1 MLTKY
6 HPDIL
11 WFDTPHKLPLSEN
24 IRILK
29 AIRAVDTNV
38 VINGRL
44 VRFGNSNFGDY
55 KNTADRPAEFFPVS
69 GNWEAIPTTNESY
82 GYHKFDN
89 SHKPVSHFIRL
100 LASAASKGGNL
111 LMNIGPKGDGSFDQK
126 DLDILTGIGAWLNK
140 NGESIYGTTA
150 SPLPYHS
157 WGVSTIKNNK
167 IYLHVFEW
175 PDDGKLYVSGFSQIS
190 NGYLLENP
198 AVKIKML
205 KTKHGD
211 HILALPKQRPDS
223 INSVIVF
230 DWKGQKVQDSLHL
243 VVPNSKLERFL
254 AFDAKQSG
262 VGFNYGDGKTARY
275 YVEGWKRMDQYL
287 SWPFRVIE
295 GKPQKFRMIIKY
307 LAPEETSG
315 GAYSV
320 TLERNAEPYYQSV
333 QTVSTDSKSTTVITR
348 DLGIITLTNGT
359 YLLKIVPASI
369 PKAELMKILEIVMIK
384 VN

>member
-1 MLTKY
+1 
-6 HPDIL
+6 
-11 WFDTPHKLPLSEN
+11 
-24 IRILK
+24 
-29 AIRAVDTNV
+29 
-38 VINGRL
+38 
-44 VRFGNSNFGDY
+44 
-55 KNTADRPAEFFPVS
+55 
-69 GNWEAIPTTNESY
+69 
-82 GYHKFDN
+82 
-89 SHKPVSHFIRL
+89 
-100 LASAASKGGNL
+100 
-111 LMNIGPKGDGSFDQK
+111 
-126 DLDILTGIGAWLNK
+126 
-140 NGESIYGTTA
+140 
-150 SPLPYHS
+150 
-157 WGVSTIKNNK
+157 
-167 IYLHVFEW
+167 
-175 PDDGKLYVSGFSQIS
+175 
-190 NGYLLENP
+190 
-198 AVKIKML
+198 ML
-205 KTKHGD
+205 KTRHGD
-211 HILALPKQRPDS
+211 HILVLPKQRPDS

-348 DLGIITLTNGT
+348 DLGVITLSNGT